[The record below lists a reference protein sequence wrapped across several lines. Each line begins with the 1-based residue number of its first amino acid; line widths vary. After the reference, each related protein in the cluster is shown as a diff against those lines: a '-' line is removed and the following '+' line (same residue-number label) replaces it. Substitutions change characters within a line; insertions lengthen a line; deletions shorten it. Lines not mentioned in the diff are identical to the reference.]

1 MPLQIL
7 QHFKAKIDQKCQI
20 LVGVAAVERQA
31 VAALEALTVKLSERT
46 FKPLFL
52 RFVEWARASLPAGAL
67 FRNTSFGQIFCRDM
81 PGKAAY
87 EKVAVLADPSH
98 VRCERPTLPAHLQL
112 PCSIGSEGS

>member
-1 MPLQIL
+1 MPVQTL
-7 QHFKAKIDQKCQI
+7 QHFKAETDQNCPI

-67 FRNTSFGQIFCRDM
+67 FRNTSFGQIVCRDM
-81 PGKAAY
+81 PGRAAY
-87 EKVAVLADPSH
+87 ERLSW
-98 VRCERPTLPAHLQL
+98 PTHHMFDVSVQPIYNCRAQ
-112 PCSIGSEGS
+112 